1 MRHRVRQYAFC
12 GSVAVV
18 VALGFAWP
26 AAANGAAFFAPA
38 DRNAKKDLMYVGSI
52 RDRAGRP
59 LDFADLIVSVNDGSM
74 TFPFSNDSP
83 GHYRSPD
90 VGALIKEAGE
100 TVDPTQLAITCYVT
114 GFKHARRSVPKRSR
128 GIFEVNFVMDE
139 DAGGADKASV
149 RDVPA
154 GRTWRIPATGLLV
167 LFVTAAGARIA
178 TRLLSTGDS
187 DCGST

>member
-1 MRHRVRQYAFC
+1 VFC
-12 GSVAVV
+12 GGVAAI
-18 VALGFAWP
+18 VALGFAHP

-59 LDFADLIVSVNDGSM
+59 LDFADLLVSFNDGSM
-74 TFPFSNDSP
+74 VFPFANDSP

-100 TVDPTQLAITCYVT
+100 TVDPTRLVITCYVT
-114 GFKHARRSVPKRSR
+114 GFKHAKRSVPRRSQ

-139 DAGGADKASV
+139 DVGGADKASV
-149 RDVPA
+149 REAPV

-167 LFVTAAGARIA
+167 LLVTAAGARTAI
-178 TRLLSTGDS
+178 RLLSTGDS
-187 DCGST
+187 NCGST